1 MRPAASLPR
10 ALNRLACLTAAL
22 LVCTLAA
29 AQQPQFPYTIVIDT
43 VVGDCFNN
51 CQAVVTLRDAQGH
64 LIPTDDS
71 LQHPVDS
78 VAYPITNL
86 QYHYKNQLYNSVFYS
101 NSHILTM
108 DVGTYDI
115 GVSGY
120 VMVQAGVPVLVD
132 TTFHGITLSSTY
144 TPFSASVLAS
154 IAGNDYITYLGER
167 RERCGNRH
175 ALPCGNRGRVQMKL
189 TSGKFPYTVIFT
201 DAQEDTV
208 RYVVFDQPQHTGT
221 DSLYADYKDYYTF
234 DSLPSGVYRI
244 EAFDACSYTS
254 IFHHTVELNDVQIS
268 YHQYKR
274 NPNNYSDSNTVRF
287 KTQFYCP
294 KSVYNYD
301 YAYFE
306 SIFQYRFIHSDGS
319 GHSDTTAWR
328 PIDGSS
334 LYSSYNGVYC
344 DTVSYASRYCDLYG
358 DTIRFEMRDLCHQDT
373 VSKSLI
379 LTPPNTTCF
388 VTDQWDTT
396 ICFGQSFPDTCHELC
411 DSAVTLM
418 MWYRIWY
425 NCNHY
430 SNYTSSSYDNLF
442 YYTYPLK
449 WIYTDSATGQ
459 VIKEDPV
466 SEITSKSTLTH
477 SDIENVY
484 GPYSYL
490 ALPIVRTLVDA
501 HGCELMSRFDTLL
514 FYRDTTPAIRLY
526 SWDIDSNYNHNN
538 YSSCFYWE
546 RYITIFEKSTPF
558 PLFRDSVVV
567 RLITSPLYNK
577 YNFTATYTNGVWTI
591 VKDDSVNNDANIVA
605 QNMSVSIR
613 SNWLSGGLYVFVCET
628 ACGIDTL
635 RTDIEGIYYN
645 SWEWIEEPE
654 YLSWQE
660 CNDLLVLPVAGKY
673 RQYTYHIDSQVSN
686 DEPIV
691 TFYDYF
697 PYISLVSGEV
707 GGYSSTSTSMNV
719 PFRFTIP
726 GDYVIRMSF
735 SGCGD
740 YYSQIDTIHFVR
752 VRVDFEKAYAVM
764 CDSSANTG
772 TVIAVAID
780 GSEPYTYK
788 LYSQP
793 DLHGT
798 LLGTSQSGT
807 FYNAPME
814 VGQEM
819 SVLVIDSCEN
829 SFSINIVAMS
839 MEQSQLLWFEGG
851 QPNPGVCIG
860 DTVMLSAL
868 PINSFIT
875 YSWHGPENFASSG
888 EQISFQA
895 TDTSSEGW
903 IVVELLNT
911 GCPNPVKDSVYLNV
925 LYPPQVFISSVD
937 TVCAGDTIQV
947 DFTAWGTGTVS
958 FDMGRMFAGIQSEQ
972 TLSVLAEDTLSL
984 YFPIETDNLFWVS
997 NPSDLYCPG
1006 LQQSDT
1012 IQVSLYPVSSMA
1024 DSVFLSAENQLV
1036 CYGSD
1041 ATLSVTSVM
1050 NAPFILNWYDDNP
1063 QSTVLQQDTLLSVG
1077 GASSYTIPQL
1087 TVDTTLYM
1095 AVWGQN
1101 SCPAHIG
1108 RTDLCMNMQNGTTT
1122 IQPGQGVR
1130 LYDSGGDEHPYANN
1144 EALAHTFQSLN
1155 CGFFLVRFNRLDIAD
1170 GDTLFLISADGF
1182 PIGSYTGTMSPSDL
1196 TASSSSLT
1204 FHFVSNQS
1212 DTSSGWSLD
1221 ILTPMACSDVSASV
1235 VRFFDTLTTSVCQT
1249 DEPFSFSPFSGI
1261 DISETGILQLDTT
1274 LVSIMGCDSA
1284 VTLMVDVLPVKSSSL
1299 DTVICEGRELLM
1311 GNHHY
1316 TEAGS
1321 YLCYFTAE
1329 NGCDSVVTL
1338 QVDVIGNATEII
1350 SSEEDFCEHYSTFLY
1365 LPDAGEDYLW
1375 STGAETSS
1383 IEVVA
1388 PGTYSV
1394 TTHHQECE
1402 VTASYT
1408 ITACQWEFYLPN
1420 AITPGKSEGLND
1432 VFCLTEE
1439 QKSWIVDFEL
1449 TVFNRWGEVVYT
1461 SMDKHFKWDGSVNG
1475 QIYLNNIYN
1484 YIIRLK
1490 DKNGR
1495 SWFRQG
1501 SITVLG

>member
-1 MRPAASLPR
+1 MKCF
-10 ALNRLACLTAAL
+10 ACLAAAL
-22 LVCTLAA
+22 LSCLLTA
-29 AQQPQFPYTIVIDT
+29 AQQPQFPYAVVIDT

-71 LQHPVDS
+71 LHQPLDPM
-78 VAYPITNL
+78 AYPISNL

-101 NSHILTM
+101 NSHVLTM

-120 VMVQAGVPVLVD
+120 VMVQSETTQVPVQVD

-144 TPFSASVLAS
+144 NPFSASVLAS
-154 IAGNDYITYLGER
+154 IAGNDYVTYWGER

-175 ALPCGNRGRVQMKL
+175 SLPCGDRGRVQMKL

-208 RYVVFDQPQHTGT
+208 RYVIFNQPQHTGT

-234 DSLPSGVYRI
+234 DSLPPGVYRI

-254 IFHHTVELNDVQIS
+254 IFHHTVELNDVQIN

-274 NPNNYSDSNTVRF
+274 NPNNNSDSNTVRF
-287 KTQFYCP
+287 RTHFYCP

-306 SIFQYRFIHSDGS
+306 TIFEYRFIHSDGS
-319 GHSDTTAWR
+319 GHSDTTSWR

-334 LYSSYNGVYC
+334 LYNSSNGVYC
-344 DTVSYASRYCDLYG
+344 DTVSYASRYCDIYG

-379 LTPPNTTCF
+379 MTPPNTTCF

-430 SNYTSSSYDNLF
+430 SNYTSSNYDNLF

-477 SDIENVY
+477 SDIENIY

-546 RYITIFEKSTPF
+546 RYITIFEKSSPF

-577 YNFTATYTNGVWTI
+577 YNFTATYANGVWTI

-635 RTDIEGIYYN
+635 WTDIKGIYYN
-645 SWEWIEEPE
+645 SWEWIEDPE

-691 TFYDYF
+691 SFYDYS
-697 PYISLVSGEV
+697 PSISLVSGEV

-726 GDYVIRMSF
+726 GDYIIRMSF

-764 CDSSANTG
+764 CDSTVNTG
-772 TVIAVAID
+772 TAIARAID
-780 GSEPYTYK
+780 GSEPYTYM

-793 DLHGT
+793 DLHGS
-798 LLGTSQSGT
+798 LLGTSQDGN
-807 FYNAPME
+807 FYNIPMDL
-814 VGQEM
+814 GQEM
-819 SVLVIDSCEN
+819 SILVVDSCEN

-839 MEQSQLLWFEGG
+839 MAQSQLLWFEGG
-851 QPNPGVCIG
+851 TPNPGVCVG
-860 DTVMLSAL
+860 DTVTLSAL
-868 PINSFIT
+868 PITSVIT
-875 YSWHGPENFASSG
+875 YSWTGPEGFTATG
-888 EQISFQA
+888 EQVNYCA
-895 TDTSSEGW
+895 ADTSSKGW
-903 IVVELLNT
+903 LVVDLLNT
-911 GCPNPVKDSVYLNV
+911 GCPTPIKDSLYLNV
-925 LYPPQVFISSVD
+925 LTPPQVFVSAVD
-937 TVCAGDTIQV
+937 TVCAGDTVQV
-947 DFTAWGTGTVS
+947 YFAATGTGVVS
-958 FDMGRMFAGIQSEQ
+958 FDMGNSCAGVQSWQ
-972 TLSVLAEDTLSL
+972 SLSVMSHDTLSL
-984 YFPIETDNLFWVS
+984 SFPIETENLYWVS
-997 NPSDLYCPG
+997 QASDLYCPG
-1006 LQQSDT
+1006 DQHPDT
-1012 IQVSLYPVSSMA
+1012 VQVSIHPVFIVT
-1024 DSVFLSAENQLV
+1024 DTTHISAEDILV

-1041 ATLSVTSVM
+1041 ALLSAYSGM
-1050 NAPFILNWYDDNP
+1050 SSSCILNWYDNTL
-1063 QSTVLQQDTLLSVG
+1063 QTTVLQQDTLHAAGES
-1077 GASSYTIPQL
+1077 SSYTIPNL
-1087 TVDTTLYM
+1087 LVDTTLYV
-1095 AVWGQN
+1095 AVWGQDN
-1101 SCPAHIG
+1101 CPAHIG
-1108 RTDLCMNMQNGTTT
+1108 RADFWMNIQNGTTV
-1122 IQPGQGVR
+1122 IQPGQAVR
-1130 LYDSGGDEHPYANN
+1130 LYDSGGGEHPYANN
-1144 EALAHTFQSLN
+1144 ESLTHTFQTPNSGLV
-1155 CGFFLVRFNRLDIAD
+1155 LVRFNSLEIAA
-1170 GDTLFLISADGF
+1170 GDTLSLYAGN
-1182 PIGSYTGTMSPSDL
+1182 GTLLGAYTGTQLPANL
-1196 TASSSSLT
+1196 TLSTSSLS
-1204 FHFVSNQS
+1204 FHFASNSS

-1221 ILTPMACSDVSASV
+1221 ILTPLVLTEVSADV
-1235 VRFFDTLTTSVCQT
+1235 VHFFDTLATSVCQT
-1249 DEPFSFSPFSGI
+1249 DEPFDFFPFSQINITEPGI
-1261 DISETGILQLDTT
+1261 IQLDTM
-1274 LVSIMGCDSA
+1274 LYSVMGCDSSIA
-1284 VTLMVDVLPVKSSSL
+1284 LTINVLPVKSSSL
-1299 DTVICEGRELLM
+1299 DTAICEGNEYLL
-1311 GNHHY
+1311 GDNHY
-1316 TEAGS
+1316 SEEGT
-1321 YLCYFTAE
+1321 YLCHFTAD

-1338 QVDVIGNATEII
+1338 QLGIIAGSTEIL
-1350 SSEEDFCEHYSTFLY
+1350 SSAEDFCDYYQTVLSVLDGG
-1365 LPDAGEDYLW
+1365 DAYIW
-1375 STGAETSS
+1375 STGAVSPTLEA
-1383 IEVVA
+1383 VA
-1388 PGTYSV
+1388 PGRYSV
-1394 TTHHQECE
+1394 TTYHQGCE
-1402 VTASYT
+1402 VTASYV
-1408 ITACQWEFYLPN
+1408 ITPCQWELYLPN
-1420 AITPGKSEGLND
+1420 AITPGRSEGLND
-1432 VFCLTEE
+1432 VFSLTES
-1439 QKSWIVDFEL
+1439 QKAWITDFEL
-1449 TVFNRWGEVVYT
+1449 YIYNRWGELVYT
-1461 SMDKHFKWDGSVNG
+1461 SQDKNFKWDGSVNG
-1475 QIYLNNIYN
+1475 KIYMNNVYN
-1484 YIIRLK
+1484 YIIRLT
-1490 DKNGR
+1490 DRNMR
-1495 SWFRQG
+1495 RRFYNG
-1501 SITVLG
+1501 SITVVG